1 MLEPLD
7 EEFGEVIRLSTT
19 NSLLAE
25 AWREAMQYQETGKIL
40 SYFKGRLRQQ
50 RPERFQSK
58 APTAT
63 ASEKCKHKGT
73 LKFKSPPGYRR
84 EEVDDEESS
93 DLFVQEENN
102 STPKIKQEFSDSTS
116 AEMEG
121 LYEDTDIT
129 TQPEPVSK
137 RSKTNLARRFSVRP
151 VYVRPGTP
159 FRSGAVYPF
168 SSKMRQSVS
177 RATPMVRAK
186 KEDVNE

>member
-7 EEFGEVIRLSTT
+7 EEIGEVIRVSTT
-19 NSLLAE
+19 NPLLAE
-25 AWREAMQYQETGKIL
+25 ASREAMQYHVL

-63 ASEKCKHKGT
+63 APEKRKRKGIP
-73 LKFKSPPGYRR
+73 KFKFPPGYRR

-93 DLFVQEENN
+93 GLFVQEENN

-121 LYEDTDIT
+121 LYEDADIT

-137 RSKTNLARRFSVRP
+137 RSKTNLAGRFSVRP
-151 VYVRPGTP
+151 GKS
-159 FRSGAVYPF
+159 FRSGTVNPF
-168 SSKMRQSVS
+168 SSEMRQSMS

-186 KEDVNE
+186 EKDVNE

>member
-7 EEFGEVIRLSTT
+7 GEIGEVIRVSTT
-19 NSLLAE
+19 NPLLAE
-25 AWREAMQYQETGKIL
+25 AWREAMQYQETDNVL

-58 APTAT
+58 APPAT
-63 ASEKCKHKGT
+63 APEKRKRKGT
-73 LKFKSPPGYRR
+73 PKFKFPPGYRR
-84 EEVDDEESS
+84 EEADDEESS

-116 AEMEG
+116 AEIEG

-137 RSKTNLARRFSVRP
+137 RSKTNLAGRFSVRP

-159 FRSGAVYPF
+159 FRSGTVNPF
-168 SSKMRQSVS
+168 SSEMRQSVS

-186 KEDVNE
+186 NKDVNE

>member
-1 MLEPLD
+1 MK
-7 EEFGEVIRLSTT
+7 
-19 NSLLAE
+19 
-25 AWREAMQYQETGKIL
+25 YQETGKIL

-50 RPERFQSK
+50 RSERFQSK

-73 LKFKSPPGYRR
+73 LKFKSPRGYRR
-84 EEVDDEESS
+84 EEVDDEE
-93 DLFVQEENN
+93 NK

-151 VYVRPGTP
+151 IYVRPGTP
-159 FRSGAVYPF
+159 FRSGAVHPF
-168 SSKMRQSVS
+168 SSMMRQSVS
-177 RATPMVRAK
+177 RATPMVKAK
-186 KEDVNE
+186 KEDANE